1 MENYHFFF
9 VRSQLYELKA
19 KQATGMKFVRKTYFH
34 LPFSRESDP
43 FLKIKKIVAKLNFVL

>member
-34 LPFSRESDP
+34 LPFSRESDL